1 MLVLEDEFVKAFE
14 LSDSE
19 IKIELA
25 ILLFQKGKVSSKK
38 AATLA
43 SINVVDFW
51 KELSTRNIDLI
62 DEFTYV
68 DEMGNLTL

>member
-1 MLVLEDEFVKAFE
+1 MLILEDEFVKAFE

-38 AATLA
+38 AANLA

-51 KELSTRNIDLI
+51 KELSIRNIDLI
-62 DEFTYV
+62 DESTYV

>member
-38 AATLA
+38 AANLA

-62 DEFTYV
+62 DEATYV

>member
-38 AATLA
+38 AANLA

-62 DEFTYV
+62 DESTYV

>member
-38 AATLA
+38 AANLA

-51 KELSTRNIDLI
+51 KELSIRNIDLI
-62 DEFTYV
+62 DESTYV
-68 DEMGNLTL
+68 DEIGNLTL